1 MYKQTLSHLPILT
14 DLSCSCLPW
23 LCEKSLAPKFGL
35 CCSLQVFL
43 ACAVHLRHSAPPEKS
58 ASKRLQ
64 FHVSMSGD
72 WTQAPAHIKKKPLY
86 SSKYRELNL
95 GHRLHSN
102 AKAKK
107 LNGSS
112 DVTEMNRYVVS
123 QGWMLAVSSATRAEA
138 EVMTQKRT

>member
-1 MYKQTLSHLPILT
+1 M
-14 DLSCSCLPW
+14 
-23 LCEKSLAPKFGL
+23 
-35 CCSLQVFL
+35 
-43 ACAVHLRHSAPPEKS
+43 RHSAPPEKS
-58 ASKRLQ
+58 SASKHLQ

-72 WTQAPAHIKKKPLY
+72 RTQAPAHIKKKPLY

-95 GHRLHSN
+95 GHCLHSN

-112 DVTEMNRYVVS
+112 DVTEMNRFVVS